1 MQSCHRVSEKL
12 VALLAAGVL
21 LALAG
26 PASSREG
33 KSPATSSPLADIGP
47 APAVVLTDAS
57 SSKRFSLGELRGKAV
72 VVSFIYTTC
81 NGVCPATTHRL
92 TRVQQALEKAGLWGK
107 SVEFVSISLDPARDT
122 PPVLSGYARVYD
134 CDVRAWHFL
143 TGAPAEVS
151 RVITAWGMW
160 ARIGSSGTLDH
171 PSRIFLLD
179 PKGREREIYNLD
191 FLQPEIVVQDVE
203 AVMKDSK

>member
-1 MQSCHRVSEKL
+1 MAIQLSVL
-12 VALLAAGVL
+12 VTISLVLASAGRSTQAEPPAAV
-21 LALAG
+21 AG
-26 PASSREG
+26 A
-33 KSPATSSPLADIGP
+33 SPLAVIGP
-47 APAVVLTDAS
+47 SPKTELIDQAGKP
-57 SSKRFSLGELRGKAV
+57 FSLECLRGKAV